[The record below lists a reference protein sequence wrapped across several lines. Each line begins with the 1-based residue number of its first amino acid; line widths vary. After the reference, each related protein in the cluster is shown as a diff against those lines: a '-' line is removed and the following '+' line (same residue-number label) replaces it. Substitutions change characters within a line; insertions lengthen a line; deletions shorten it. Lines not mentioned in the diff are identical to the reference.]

1 MSQQLK
7 RWESPR
13 RKGRN
18 DKGRGGSARQR
29 QLVKRQQQLRQRLK
43 DSNTQPDDKG
53 QNGKDRGGA
62 NASPSFLLS
71 LGWLEAEKKKAA

>member
-1 MSQQLK
+1 MSQRLK

-13 RKGRN
+13 RGGRN

-43 DSNTQPDDKG
+43 ANEAEANEGPSKN
-53 QNGKDRGGA
+53 QNGKDRGDA
-62 NASPSFLLS
+62 AVSPSFLPFSLHLS
-71 LGWLEAEKKKAA
+71 LRGK